1 MQRRTLPRTRLF
13 KQVTDPNR
21 NHLVAATDSSEAGLL
36 LACAGAGVTDL
47 APDRVA
53 ARALGAIDWEIFVR
67 MASGHGMSAIAARA
81 LAPHTKLIPA
91 PIIAALRARQVAISA
106 RNLYLANE
114 LVTIADLLTEKG
126 VPAIVFKGPTLGALA
141 YPEPGLREFSDLDIL
156 IRPAAIAR
164 ARQALIAH
172 GYRPNCSDPR
182 AVQSPVF
189 RAYEQTFVAASGVT
203 VLDLHWHVLPH
214 YISFL
219 DADSLWDRA
228 RHIEL
233 HGHSLTTLAT
243 EDLLLFLCVHGAK
256 HGWPLLSWICDLA
269 GLLHRNPKLDW
280 QALMSRA
287 QSARSSRSLLL
298 GLWLARDLMNAEI
311 PSDFVVAARADP
323 TVEHLAR
330 LAIRAMLR
338 NMGDRAGLAQG
349 VIIPLQSIETA
360 HDKFRYL
367 AYRTLKPTLE
377 DWDAMPLPAPLFPL
391 YYLTRPFRLAFTR
404 IKSPHRN

>member
-1 MQRRTLPRTRLF
+1 MIDL
-13 KQVTDPNR
+13 NR
-21 NHLVAATDSSEAGLL
+21 NHPVAATDSREVGLL
-36 LACAGAGVTDL
+36 LACGRVGVTDR
-47 APDRVA
+47 APDSVDARV
-53 ARALGAIDWEIFVR
+53 LGAIDWEIFAR
-67 MASGHGMSAIAARA
+67 MAAGHGMSAIAARD

-114 LVTIADLLTEKG
+114 LVTIADLLAGKG
-126 VPAIVFKGPTLGALA
+126 VPAIVFKGPTLAALA

-156 IRPAAIAR
+156 VRPAAIAR
-164 ARQALIAH
+164 ARQVLIAH
-172 GYRPNCSDPR
+172 GYRPSCSDSR

-189 RAYEQTFVAASGVT
+189 RAYEETFVAASGVT
-203 VLDLHWHVLPH
+203 VLDLHWHLLPH
-214 YISFL
+214 YIGFL

-233 HGHSLTTLAT
+233 HGHRLTTLAT

-269 GLLHRNPKLDW
+269 GLVHRNPKLDW
-280 QALMSRA
+280 QALMSRS
-287 QSARSSRSLLL
+287 QSVRSRRSLLL
-298 GLWLARDLMNAEI
+298 GLWLAHDLMNAEI
-311 PSDFVVAARADP
+311 PQELGAAARADP
-323 TVEHLAR
+323 AVERLAR

-338 NMGDRAGLAQG
+338 NQGDRAGLAQG

-360 HDKFRYL
+360 RDKIRYL
-367 AYRTLKPTLE
+367 AHRALTPTLE

-391 YYLTRPFRLAFTR
+391 YYLTRPLRLAFTR
-404 IKSPHRN
+404 IKSPRRN